1 MFNEATLIGY
11 VGKKPESRTLPN
23 GRAVTSF
30 SLATSERW
38 KDKESGEQREQ
49 TEWHSC
55 QAFARQAEIVAQF
68 VNKGDLLMVQGRIQT
83 RKWQDKEGND
93 RYTTEIQVQNVRLMP
108 NKREVEGGDSNP
120 NENF

>member
-55 QAFARQAEIVAQF
+55 QAFGRQAEIVAQF

>member
-38 KDKESGEQREQ
+38 RDKESGEQREQ

-55 QAFARQAEIVAQF
+55 QAFGRQAEIVAQF